1 MTKRR
6 TRQCNDQKKKDK
18 TIKIPKEEGQDN
30 AMTKRR
36 RTRQCNDQGKKDKTI
51 E

>member
-6 TRQCNDQKKKDK
+6 TRQYNYQKKDK
-18 TIKIPKEEGQDN
+18 TIELPKEEGQDN

-36 RTRQCNDQGKKDKTI
+36 RTRQCNDQKKKNKTI
-51 E
+51 Q